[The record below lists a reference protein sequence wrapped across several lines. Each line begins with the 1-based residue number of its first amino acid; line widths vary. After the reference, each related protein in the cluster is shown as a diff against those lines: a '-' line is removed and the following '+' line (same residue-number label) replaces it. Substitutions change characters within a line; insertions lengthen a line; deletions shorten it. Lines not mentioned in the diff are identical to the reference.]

1 MNASQ
6 QTVAWESYPADVTFS
21 CLGSNY
27 TAANA
32 INNWML
38 MVGTF
43 EVGYGGEYTGS
54 GFIATDQGT
63 CSVVNYP
70 GAFNTVLTG
79 INDLGAIMGW
89 YQTATGPPQG
99 FILNGRWKY
108 AGRFA
113 ELIIGNSF

>member
-32 INNWML
+32 INNWM
-38 MVGTF
+38 MTVGTF

-63 CSVVNYP
+63 CSVVN
-70 GAFNTVLTG
+70 
-79 INDLGAIMGW
+79 
-89 YQTATGPPQG
+89 
-99 FILNGRWKY
+99 
-108 AGRFA
+108 
-113 ELIIGNSF
+113 